1 MDMLGKKQFQIGEKY
16 YFEDLG
22 IRNAIRSFRVTDIGQ
37 VLENVVCH
45 HLLVCGYTL
54 CIGRDRDKEVDFVAI
69 RREEK
74 VYIQVTYQL
83 GSQATIDREFAPL
96 MAIDDH
102 YPKYVVSMD
111 ELWQDNIEGV
121 KHRHIADFLLDE
133 W

>member
-1 MDMLGKKQFQIGEKY
+1 M
-16 YFEDLG
+16 
-22 IRNAIRSFRVTDIGQ
+22 
-37 VLENVVCH
+37 LENVVCH

-96 MAIDDH
+96 LAIDDH

-121 KHRHIADFLLDE
+121 KHRHMADFLLDE

>member
-1 MDMLGKKQFQIGEKY
+1 MKALNGWIKTKELYAHIREVTKASEKY
-16 YFEDLG
+16 S
-22 IRNAIRSFRVTDIGQ
+22 I
-37 VLENVVCH
+37 
-45 HLLVCGYTL
+45 LLDE
-54 CIGRDRDKEVDFVAI
+54 IQEVDFVAI

-96 MAIDDH
+96 LAIDD
-102 YPKYVVSMD
+102 YVVSMD
-111 ELWQDNIEGV
+111 ELRQGNIEGV

>member
-54 CIGRDRDKEVDFVAI
+54 CIGRDRDKEVDFVAE
-69 RREEK
+69 RNGEK
-74 VYIQVTYQL
+74 LYVQVAY
-83 GSQATIDREFAPL
+83 SVIDSKIHEREFGNL
-96 MAIDDH
+96 LAIPDN
-102 YPKYVVSMD
+102 YPKIVVTMD
-111 ELWQDNIEGV
+111 ELEGG
-121 KHRHIADFLLDE
+121 LSGY
-133 W
+133 